1 MPSKQCTA
9 GGINDDDDE
18 VYVPHT
24 RGFISQLPS
33 NEGLAWMGGNPV
45 SSVAYDPSL
54 EPPPDPYSHGSDE
67 RGEGRAQP

>member
-1 MPSKQCTA
+1 MTMTTKSTSRILEA
-9 GGINDDDDE
+9 LYHN
-18 VYVPHT
+18 
-24 RGFISQLPS
+24 LPS